1 MPTSIFINGQR
12 QYRPSV
18 YARVINNLTAQNE
31 PATGNLAI
39 VGDFPQLKQATP
51 VRFTNSLDLADYMRD
66 TNLELA
72 TISPLVF
79 NPLDTD
85 STINSLTLVSANES
99 TQASTTNGGLKVKSR
114 LWGTDGVRLKVRI
127 ASNASDATLFD
138 VEVIEGIVTRESVT
152 GLGESNIASL
162 AYTSAPA
169 NESFTR
175 MTSTIDADNFLV
187 NAGADY
193 LELAVQ
199 AGGDLF
205 EGTSI
210 ANGNLTLTVKAD
222 QSAEST
228 FTISGLNLAGIAT
241 SEVITVPATALTDE
255 TFVTANAYSRV
266 DSIDGT
272 SSGSFEGNLEVD
284 FNLFSKSLDAITS
297 FEDTLNEVKAL
308 DDDLSGTFTVSTPA
322 LTVKGTDLD
331 AVTGSIMGA
340 TLNFTN
346 DLITLADWFNGSAF
360 VEAEKVSNT
369 AITTS
374 ANATRLLGGTSDT
387 VVSSSDWQSAFD
399 AIKRLDIN
407 IVVPFN
413 NDLEIMKLASQHAI
427 DSANDAGYE
436 RNVWAGTPSNQTIT
450 QAFSGYAKELN
461 DRNVAITLQSIIVNG
476 VTLDPRYTACLLA
489 GMQGATSISEPL
501 TRKKPNA
508 SVTGTVENFKREEE
522 ASLAIR
528 KGLVF
533 FADPQNTGLRV
544 ERSVT
549 TWLKDD
555 NPVYSEVSAN
565 ESMNQSIRLLREA
578 LQAQIGTKVTS
589 ARRSAVQKVAESAL
603 SEQKKNG
610 IIKNFTDLIVTLD
623 GDLCKVTYSLATVEP
638 LNFITVTANIVR

>member
-31 PATGNLAI
+31 PATGNLAL

-51 VRFTNSLDLADYMRD
+51 VRFTNSLDLADYMRG
-66 TNLELA
+66 TNPDLD
-72 TISPLVF
+72 TISGLVF

-85 STINSLTLVSANES
+85 TTINSLTLVSANAS
-99 TQASTTNGGLKVKSR
+99 TQASTTKGGLKIKSR
-114 LWGTDGVRLKVRI
+114 LFGSDGLRLKVRI
-127 ASNASDATLFD
+127 ADNATDATLFD
-138 VEVIEGIVTRESVT
+138 LEVLEGIVTRESVK
-152 GLGESNIASL
+152 GLGEGNIASI
-162 AYTSAPA
+162 AYAQANA

-175 MTSTIDADNFLV
+175 MTSTINATDFIV
-187 NAGADY
+187 SAGADY
-193 LELAVQ
+193 SEATVQ

-205 EGTSI
+205 EGTSV
-210 ANGNLTLTVKAD
+210 ASGQLTLSLSED
-222 QSAEST
+222 QVAEST
-228 FTISGLNLAGIAT
+228 FTVSGLNLAGVAT
-241 SEVITVPATALTDE
+241 SEVITVQATALASD
-255 TFVTANAYSRV
+255 TFTTTNSYSR
-266 DSIDGT
+266 IDTVEGT
-272 SSGSFEGNLEVD
+272 DTASFEGSLAVD
-284 FNLFSKSLDAITS
+284 FNLFKKELSTITS

-308 DDDLSGTFTVSTPA
+308 DSEVSGTFTVSTPA
-322 LTVKGTDLD
+322 FTTKGTDLD
-331 AVTGSIMGA
+331 AITGSILA
-340 TLNFTN
+340 LTQNFTN

-360 VEAEKVSNT
+360 VEAEKLNNT
-369 AITTS
+369 VVTTN
-374 ANATRLLGGTSDT
+374 ANATRLLGGSEAST
-387 VVSSSDWQSAFD
+387 VSSANWQSAFD

-407 IVVPFN
+407 IVTVF
-413 NDLEIMKLASQHAI
+413 DSTIAVMKQALQHAV

-450 QAFSGYAKELN
+450 QAFTNYSKELN
-461 DRNVAITLQSIIVNG
+461 DRNIAITPQSIIVNG
-476 VTLDPRYTACLLA
+476 ETLDPRFTACLLA

-508 SVTGTVENFKREEE
+508 SVTGTAENFDREED

-589 ARRSAVQKVAESAL
+589 ARRSTVQKVAESAL
-603 SEQKKNG
+603 SEQKRNG
-610 IIKNFTDLIVTLD
+610 IIKDFTDLVVSID
-623 GDLCKVTYSLATVEP
+623 GDLCKVVYSLATVEP